1 MPELA
6 RNYWLSTQTGRRF
19 SFDAGALCLE
29 FATTGGE
36 GARQAWETLHQ
47 PSDLTSWA
55 ARSRLDAAT
64 RIEPHA
70 MALTPGD
77 LADAVLLREAI
88 WFAATDLALARQ
100 PRRADLQAINR
111 AASSA
116 PMVPAIGMT
125 DRQRTWVTPVTGAQL
140 LSTVARDAIELFT
153 GPNAARI
160 RQCAGPMCSLV
171 FVDTS
176 RPGRRRWCSMER
188 CGNIDKQRALRARRR
203 PGPEGGPPGISDG
216 RRPGAGAGRPG

>member
-6 RNYWLSTQTGRRF
+6 RSYWLSTLTGRRF
-19 SFDAGALCLE
+19 AFDAGALCLE

-36 GARQAWETLHQ
+36 GPRKAWETLHQ
-47 PSDLTSWA
+47 PADLAAWA
-55 ARSRLDAAT
+55 ARSRLGAAAH
-64 RIEPHA
+64 IEPHA

-77 LADAVLLREAI
+77 LAAATLLREAI
-88 WFAATDLALARQ
+88 WFAATDLALGREPQ
-100 PRRADLQAINR
+100 RADLGAINR
-111 AASSA
+111 AATSV
-116 PMVPAIGMT
+116 PMAPAIGVA
-125 DRQRTWVTPVTGAQL
+125 DGQRTWVTPITGTQL

-188 CGNIDKQRALRARRR
+188 CGNIDKQRAMRARRR
-203 PGPEGGPPGISDG
+203 PRPKSGQLPGGPGTS
-216 RRPGAGAGRPG
+216 